1 MAGWW
6 DRIKHHSLGWVG
18 ARDGCEWLNVD
29 FDPRTPPKNI
39 RLAGRLAGRNR
50 SLTVAL
56 PPQYVI
62 HPSTPE
68 LWFTLAE

>member
-1 MAGWW
+1 MDGWW

-18 ARDGCEWLNVD
+18 
-29 FDPRTPPKNI
+29 I

-56 PPQYVI
+56 PPQYMTR
-62 HPSTPE
+62 PSTLE